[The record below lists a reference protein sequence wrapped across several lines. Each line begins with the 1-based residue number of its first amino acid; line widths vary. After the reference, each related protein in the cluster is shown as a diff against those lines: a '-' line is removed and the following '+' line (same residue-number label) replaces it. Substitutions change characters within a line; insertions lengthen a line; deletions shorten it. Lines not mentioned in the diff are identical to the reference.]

1 MLNTTSFPEVSTYF
15 IIKIEYT
22 GNELI
27 LGPYIYLS
35 EASSIFLDHLEPL
48 MKLYQINGE
57 FIANLSEY
65 YIDNNNYVLI
75 KTILQEEG
83 NTNA

>member
-1 MLNTTSFPEVSTYF
+1 MLNTASFPEVSTYF
-15 IIKIEYT
+15 IIKVKYT

-35 EASSIFLDHLEPL
+35 EASSILLDHLEVL
-48 MKLYQINGE
+48 MKLYKVSGAFVAE
-57 FIANLSEY
+57 LSEY
-65 YIDNNNYVLI
+65 YIDNNDYVLI